1 MPPSALQLMPSKASR
16 EKKRAQEAAAMGP
29 RVTVNLRPFNV
40 AFVFLVSQLAVLQY
54 FTGFL
59 NGTNM
64 VNGSWIQLEGFH
76 PVIFNFLAQWLLDST
91 VWPLRDCSASASASS
106 MLDILDITFS
116 TLMDTTHDANP
127 YAMTA
132 ARKLVQAYYMGLRMG
147 AYHFMDAIMN
157 VIIRNLRVVAPP
169 SPDQV
174 FQVCMRAGS
183 GNNGFRKLFV
193 DAYIWVSRMNGGQV
207 PRLSDYMAEFQAD
220 VNATLRN
227 LQTGKYTFDATNPA
241 NPRNREM
248 MDVEINFAAL
258 ENCLCHGNQGTL
270 KCRYHVHPATDPCWN
285 LIVDTTPVVL
295 PAPRPT
301 GARRRH

>member
-1 MPPSALQLMPSKASR
+1 MD
-16 EKKRAQEAAAMGP
+16 P
-29 RVTVNLRPFNV
+29 RVTINLRPFNV
-40 AFVFLVSQLAVLQY
+40 AFIFLVSQLAVLQY
-54 FTGFL
+54 STGFL

-64 VNGSWIQLEGFH
+64 ANGSWIQLEGFH

-91 VWPLRDCSASASASS
+91 VWPLRDCSISASASG
-106 MLDILDITFS
+106 MLDILDITVS

-132 ARKLVQAYYMGLRMG
+132 ARKLVQAYYMGLRIG

-174 FQVCMRAGS
+174 FQVYTRAGP
-183 GNNGFRKLFV
+183 GNNGFKKLFV
-193 DAYIWVSRMNGGQV
+193 DVYIWVSRTSGGQV

-220 VNATLRN
+220 VNVTLRN
-227 LQTGKYTFDATNPA
+227 LQTGKYTLDATNPA

-258 ENCLCHGNQGTL
+258 ENCLCHVNQGTL

>member
-1 MPPSALQLMPSKASR
+1 MDRRINIKL
-16 EKKRAQEAAAMGP
+16 
-29 RVTVNLRPFNV
+29 TPFNV
-40 AFVFLVSQLAVLQY
+40 VFVFLASQLTVLQY

-59 NGTNM
+59 NGANM
-64 VNGSWIQLEGFH
+64 VNGSWIQLDGFH
-76 PVIFNFLAQWLLDST
+76 PVIFNFLAQWLLDSS
-91 VWPLRDCSASASASS
+91 VWPLRDCSASASASTI
-106 MLDILDITFS
+106 LDVLDITFS
-116 TLMDTTHDANP
+116 TLIDTTQDANP

-132 ARKLVQAYYMGLRMG
+132 ARKLVQAYYMGLRIG
-147 AYHFMDAIMN
+147 AYHFMDAIIN
-157 VIIRNLRVVAPP
+157 VIIRNLRVDAAP

-174 FQVCMRAGS
+174 FQVYMRG
-183 GNNGFRKLFV
+183 GIGIDGFRKLCV
-193 DAYIWVSRMNGGQV
+193 DAHIWTNRISGGQV

-220 VNATLRN
+220 VNATFRK
-227 LQTGKYTFDATNPA
+227 LQTRKYTLDATNPA